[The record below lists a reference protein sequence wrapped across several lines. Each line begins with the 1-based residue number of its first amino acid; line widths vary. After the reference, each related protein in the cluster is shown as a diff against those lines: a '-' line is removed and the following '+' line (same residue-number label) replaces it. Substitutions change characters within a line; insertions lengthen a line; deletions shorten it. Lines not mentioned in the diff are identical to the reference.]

1 MGKEQEVN
9 ISSLIERF
17 ESEILDDWLKEQLQ
31 AVTLRSDL
39 ISETELREQC
49 LEFLSLMRTAT
60 ANNEQDIA
68 TDEWSEI
75 RNVLTSIS
83 ASRAEQGF
91 SPSETASFVF
101 SLKQPLLT
109 LIQQEFGGSAE
120 LLVEANWLITV
131 LLDKLGLY
139 TVEIPLKNPCFEKNR
154 RAGCLHFLLS
164 PMLVVRY
171 WGIREGCI
179 GVFQQNL

>member
-91 SPSETASFVF
+91 SPSETASFVPGVRGAEEF
-101 SLKQPLLT
+101 SR
-109 LIQQEFGGSAE
+109 S
-120 LLVEANWLITV
+120 
-131 LLDKLGLY
+131 
-139 TVEIPLKNPCFEKNR
+139 PCL
-154 RAGCLHFLLS
+154 RA
-164 PMLVVRY
+164 
-171 WGIREGCI
+171 
-179 GVFQQNL
+179 